1 VRFAL
6 IVKATVYHGARDV
19 RVETVADPSLK
30 APTDALVRVVN
41 AAICGSD
48 LWPYRG
54 IAAWAPG
61 SRLGHEF
68 TGIVEEVGSAVTGV
82 RKGDFVAAPFSY
94 ADGSCSFCR
103 EGLPTSCPHAG
114 FWGGVNDDGG
124 QGQFVRV
131 PFADATLVAIPDAI
145 RADPAKRIAALAL
158 TDVMGT
164 GFHGVKTA
172 GTTAGGDVVIV
183 GDGAVGLCAVL
194 AARYLG
200 AERIVCVGH
209 HAGRLAIASAF
220 GATHT
225 VDSHEPDA
233 AAKIREA
240 TGGGARSVV
249 EAVGVQSTLDLALEV
264 VRDGGTVSFVGVPAG
279 METLT
284 FRRLFSGNVA
294 LRGALAPV
302 RTYLPEL
309 MGALAAGSIDPS
321 PVFTSVLALDKSPD
335 GYRAMDQR
343 ETIKVCLDVS
353 SP

>member
-1 VRFAL
+1 
-6 IVKATVYHGARDV
+6 VKATLYHGVRDV
-19 RVETVADPSLK
+19 RVETVPDAALK
-30 APTDALVRVVN
+30 APTDAVVRVVN

-54 IAAWAPG
+54 VAKWEAG

-68 TGIVEEVGSAVTGV
+68 TGIVEEVGTGV
-82 RKGDFVAAPFSY
+82 TAVKPGDFVAAPFSF
-94 ADGSCSFCR
+94 AEGSCSFCR
-103 EGLPTSCPHAG
+103 EGLPTSCPQAG
-114 FWGGVNDDGG
+114 FWGGAVNDGG
-124 QGQFVRV
+124 QGEFVRV
-131 PFADATLVAIPDAI
+131 PFADATLVGIPDAI
-145 RADPAKRIAALAL
+145 RADATKRVAALAL

-164 GFHGVKTA
+164 GFHGVTTA
-172 GTTAGGDVVIV
+172 GTRAGGDVVIV
-183 GDGAVGLCAVL
+183 GDGAVGLCAVQS
-194 AARYLG
+194 ARYLG

-209 HAGRLAIASAF
+209 HAGRLAMATAF

-225 VDSHEPDA
+225 IDSHEPGA
-233 AAKIREA
+233 AERIKEI

-249 EAVGVQSTLDLALEV
+249 EAVGNQNTLDLALEV
-264 VRDGGTVSFVGVPAG
+264 VRDGGIVSFVGVPAG

-309 MGALAAGSIDPS
+309 MEALAAGRIDPS
-321 PVFTSVLALDKSPD
+321 PVFTAKLPLAGSPD

-343 ETIKVCLDVS
+343 ETVKVCLDVS

>member
-1 VRFAL
+1 M
-6 IVKATVYHGARDV
+6 KATVFHGARDV
-19 RVETVADPSLK
+19 RVETVPDAALK
-30 APTDALVRVVN
+30 AATDAVVRVVN

-54 IAAWAPG
+54 VAKWEAG

-68 TGIVEEVGSAVTGV
+68 TGIVEEVGAGV
-82 RKGDFVAAPFSY
+82 AGVKPGDFVAAPFSF
-94 ADGSCSFCR
+94 AEGSCSFCR
-103 EGLPTSCPHAG
+103 EGLPTSCPQAG
-114 FWGGVNDDGG
+114 FWGGTENDGG

-145 RADPAKRIAALAL
+145 RADARKRTAVLAL

-164 GFHGVKTA
+164 GFHGVTTA
-172 GTTAGGDVVIV
+172 GTKAGGDVVIV
-183 GDGAVGLCAVL
+183 GDGAVGLCAVQS
-194 AARYLG
+194 ARYLG

-209 HAGRLAIASAF
+209 HAGRLAMATAF

-225 VDSHEPDA
+225 IDSHQPGA
-233 AAKIREA
+233 AERIREI

-249 EAVGVQSTLDLALEV
+249 EAVGNQNTLDLALEV
-264 VRDGGTVSFVGVPAG
+264 VRDGGIVSFVGVPAG

-302 RTYLPEL
+302 RAYLPEL
-309 MGALAAGSIDPS
+309 MGALADGRIDPS
-321 PVFTSVLALDKSPD
+321 PVFTATLPLGASPE

-343 ETIKVCLDVS
+343 ETVKVCLEVS

>member
-1 VRFAL
+1 
-6 IVKATVYHGARDV
+6 VKATVFHGARDV
-19 RVETVADPSLK
+19 RVESVPDPVRK
-30 APTDALVRVVN
+30 APTDVLVRVVN

-68 TGIVEEVGSAVTGV
+68 TGIVEETGSAVTGFK
-82 RKGDFVAAPFSY
+82 KGEFVAAPFSY

-103 EGLPTSCPHAG
+103 EGLPTSCPSVG
-114 FWGGVNDDGG
+114 FWGGAVNDGG

-145 RADPAKRIAALAL
+145 RADPAKRVAVLAL

-164 GFHGVKTA
+164 GFHGAKTA
-172 GTTAGGDVVIV
+172 GTSAGGDVVIV
-183 GDGAVGLCAVL
+183 GDGAVGLCAVI

-209 HAGRLAIASAF
+209 HAGRLAIAAGF

-225 VDSHEPDA
+225 IDSNEPGA
-233 AAKIREA
+233 ADRVKEW
-240 TGGGARSVV
+240 TSGGARSVV

-279 METLT
+279 MEKVT

-309 MGALAAGSIDPS
+309 MGALAAGKIDPS
-321 PVFTSVLALDKSPD
+321 PVFTSNLPLDGSPD

>member
-1 VRFAL
+1 
-6 IVKATVYHGARDV
+6 VKATVYHGTRDV
-19 RVETVADPSLK
+19 RVETVPDPARK

-68 TGIVEEVGSAVTGV
+68 TGIVEEIGSAVTGF
-82 RKGDFVAAPFSY
+82 KAGDFVAAPFSY
-94 ADGSCSFCR
+94 AEGSCSFCR
-103 EGLPTSCPHAG
+103 EGLPTSCPNAG
-114 FWGGVNDDGG
+114 FWGGVDDDGG

-145 RADPAKRIAALAL
+145 RADPAKRVAVLAL

-172 GTTAGGDVVIV
+172 GTSAGGDVVVI
-183 GDGAVGLCAVL
+183 GDGAVGLCAVI

-209 HAGRLAIASAF
+209 HAGRLAIAAGF
-220 GATHT
+220 GATDT
-225 VDSHEPDA
+225 IDSHDPDA
-233 AAKIREA
+233 VNRIKEA
-240 TGGGARSVV
+240 TSGGARSVV
-249 EAVGVQSTLDLALEV
+249 EAVGVQSTLDLALDV

-279 METLT
+279 MEKLT

-309 MGALAAGSIDPS
+309 MGALAAGKIDPS
-321 PVFTSVLALDKSPD
+321 PVFTSVLPLEGSPD